1 MIIMSLIQQLKVILI
16 RLSNELN
23 KLDIDQTMFRRSI
36 DKLSFLE
43 NSFLLP
49 MYLAKSFKD
58 IAEIVNK
65 MNDILTTKDYRDK
78 LKEIIS
84 HLSSKIDSIVE
95 TNISASRRIRLVL
108 TFVIF
113 ILTTMGT
120 LFSYHSS
127 IYIGRDTLF
136 IFLIALH
143 GTSIALFLGIYL
155 GLYTTI
161 LLLPTITLIPL
172 VSLFLSLMMTGDIT
186 IILMI
191 LSELCCLA
199 IITIF
204 ITNTIKSYR
213 DLAIEILRLVSSIE
227 IFINNI
233 NKTLRPS
240 PIQSKE
246 ILEIYSKVYG
256 DKANE
261 LIRYVEELSKLGT

>member
-1 MIIMSLIQQLKVILI
+1 MSLIQRLKVVLI
-16 RLSNELN
+16 RLSDELN

-36 DKLSFLE
+36 DKLSSLE

-49 MYLAKSFKD
+49 RYLAKGFRD

-65 MNDILTTKDYRDK
+65 MNDILTTQDYRDK
-78 LKEIIS
+78 LKETIS
-84 HLSSKIDSIVE
+84 YLSSKIDNIVE
-95 TNISASRRIRLVL
+95 TSISASRRIRLVL

-120 LFSYHSS
+120 FFSYHSS
-127 IYIGRDTLF
+127 IYIGKDVLSL
-136 IFLIALH
+136 FLIALY
-143 GTSIALFLGIYL
+143 SISITLFVGVYL

-172 VSLFLSLMMTGDIT
+172 ISLFLSLMMTNNIT
-186 IILMI
+186 IVFMI
-191 LSELCCLA
+191 LLELCCLA

-204 ITNTIKSYR
+204 VTNTIKSYR
-213 DLAIEILRLVSSIE
+213 NLAIEILRLVSSIE
-227 IFINNI
+227 TFINNI
-233 NKTLRPS
+233 NKSLMSS

-246 ILEIYSKVYG
+246 ILEIYSRVYG

>member
-1 MIIMSLIQQLKVILI
+1 MIMSLIQRLKVILI
-16 RLSNELN
+16 RLSDELN
-23 KLDIDQTMFRRSI
+23 KLNIDQTMFRRSI

-49 MYLAKSFKD
+49 MYLVKGFKD
-58 IAEIVNK
+58 IAEIINK
-65 MNDILTTKDYRDK
+65 MNDILTTQDYRNK
-78 LKEIIS
+78 LKDVIS
-84 HLSSKIDSIVE
+84 HLSSKIDNIVE
-95 TNISASRRIRLVL
+95 ANIRASRRIRLVL
-108 TFVIF
+108 TFIVFTLVI
-113 ILTTMGT
+113 MGT
-120 LFSYHSS
+120 VFTYYSS
-127 IYIGRDTLF
+127 VYIGRDILF
-136 IFLIALH
+136 IFLVALY
-143 GTSIALFLGIYL
+143 GISIALFVGIYL

-161 LLLPTITLIPL
+161 LLLPTITLVPL
-172 VSLFLSLMMTGDIT
+172 VSLFLSLMMTSNIT
-186 IILMI
+186 IIFMI
-191 LSELCCLA
+191 ISELCCLA

-213 DLAIEILRLVSSIE
+213 NLAIEILRLVSSIE

-233 NKTLRPS
+233 NKTLMPS